1 MIRGVDFYAYCF
13 DLIRK
18 QENFTILQGTI
29 SNITNEEGKGVL
41 YCGDQRYSADF
52 IFSSIVAAQP
62 VMGKKDYYLRQ
73 HFRGWIIETNEPV
86 FNPAEATLMDFRTG
100 QEAGTTFVYVKP
112 FSETRALVE
121 YTLFTEQ
128 LLESSAYDQGLKSY
142 IREQIGTASYTITEV
157 ENGIIPMT
165 NYHFPSVDGRI
176 IFLGTAGGQT
186 KASSGYTF
194 QFIQKHAARLVNSL
208 ARKGNPFVSHPGG
221 PARFRFYD
229 SVLLYVLKNGLVP
242 GDKVF
247 TDLFK
252 KNKPQRVLRFL
263 DNETSLGD
271 ELKIVSSLPTWPF
284 LKAAMRQW

>member
-1 MIRGVDFYAYCF
+1 MIRGIDFYSYCL
-13 DLIRK
+13 DLIS
-18 QENFTILQGTI
+18 QQPNFTFIHGDIQKI
-29 SNITNEEGKGVL
+29 SNEEGKAVL
-41 YCGDQRYSADF
+41 YCGENKYAADF
-52 IFSSIVAAQP
+52 VFSSILFEQP
-62 VMGKKDYYLRQ
+62 VMGKKDHYLQQ
-73 HFRGWIIETNEPV
+73 HFRGWIIDTKEPL

-112 FSETRALVE
+112 FSATRALVE
-121 YTLFTEQ
+121 YTLFTAQ
-128 LLESSAYDQGLKSY
+128 LLESNAYDEGLKNY
-142 IREQIGTASYTITEV
+142 IRQHIGTTEYVITEI

-165 NYHFPSVDGRI
+165 NYRFPAVDRRI

-194 QFIQKHAARLVNSL
+194 QFIQKHSARLVNSL
-208 ARKGNPFVSHPGG
+208 IKKGNPFVSRPGG
-221 PARFRFYD
+221 PARYRFYD
-229 SVLLYVLKNGLVP
+229 SVLLHVLKNGLVP

-263 DNETSLGD
+263 DNESSLGD

-284 LKAAMRQW
+284 LKAAIRQR